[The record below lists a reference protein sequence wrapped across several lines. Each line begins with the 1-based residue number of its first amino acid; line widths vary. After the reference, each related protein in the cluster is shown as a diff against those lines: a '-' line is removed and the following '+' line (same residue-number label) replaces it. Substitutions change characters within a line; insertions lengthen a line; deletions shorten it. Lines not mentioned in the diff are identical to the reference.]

1 MESLKLEVQY
11 IIFLLRKMI
20 FAIEGGGQCN
30 ACSNLPTLFKCQ
42 SKSGVVLL
50 TQRKRMGIQ
59 KKNVV
64 SLVGIKPLAA
74 WTLKLVNLLSKCSGS
89 ALQSHY

>member
-11 IIFLLRKMI
+11 IIFLLREMI
-20 FAIEGGGQCN
+20 FAIKGGGN

-50 TQRKRMGIQ
+50 TQRKHMGIQ

-64 SLVGIKPLAA
+64 SLVGIEPLAA